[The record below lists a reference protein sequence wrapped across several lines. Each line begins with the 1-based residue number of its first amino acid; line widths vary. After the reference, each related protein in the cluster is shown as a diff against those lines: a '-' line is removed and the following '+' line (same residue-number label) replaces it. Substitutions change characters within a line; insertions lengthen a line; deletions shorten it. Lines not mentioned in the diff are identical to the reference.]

1 MGLFMV
7 FVPLG
12 FLFLL
17 LFLLCYKSVNLLLVL
32 LYEDLVDLLD
42 PIDGYLSL
50 DFLAKILPVLHLCGK
65 GSIG

>member
-17 LFLLCYKSVNLLLVL
+17 LFLLCYKGVNLLLVL

-42 PIDGYLSL
+42 PVDGYLSL